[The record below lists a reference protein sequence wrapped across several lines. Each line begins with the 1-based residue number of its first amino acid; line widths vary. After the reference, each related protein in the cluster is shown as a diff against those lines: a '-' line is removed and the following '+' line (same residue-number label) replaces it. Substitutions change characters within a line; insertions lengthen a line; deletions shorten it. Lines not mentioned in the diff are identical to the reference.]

1 MQIDRL
7 NVVLRARSGWEAMEL
22 GMALVRRHAAAVWAP
37 WLAVS
42 LPVFVLLNAVAWWT
56 DSFGWAWLAMWWL
69 KPLFERIAL
78 YVISRGVF
86 GDAST
91 TRQTLRAQ
99 RSWGWQGFWGYLG
112 WRRLSPLRSVLL
124 PVNLLEGADPAH
136 RRQRRR
142 AIAGGAMGHALL
154 LTLVCMVFEIVLV
167 AGGIAAVFLFIPV
180 DLLSESWRAAW
191 ELAKQDMPAWMQL
204 GVNLLFWGAATV
216 IGPFYAGAGF
226 GLYLD
231 RRTQTEAWD
240 LEIAFRRLRVRL
252 QQAAP
257 LLMLALVL
265 IWPGAALHAQ
275 QVPPSNAKGAVAAP
289 ADDTPS
295 LEDGPAPASDAAD
308 AADAADEDGEE
319 VAEEDDPPLTYDN
332 DPDNTLVGIFGSD
345 AVDTAGFR
353 QAVQRA
359 YEDPLQSPTREVT
372 EWKRTDTD
380 AADVEKAKREAAT
393 KGTSQR
399 GAKGPL
405 LPAQIAEWTLWAVV
419 GLLLVLLL
427 ATAPRWLPW
436 LRGSGQR
443 RRATAT
449 AVVEDAIRIP
459 DVAPPDPAARA
470 RALWQEGRPRQ
481 ALALLYRASVDTM
494 SERAQV
500 SLPPGATEAQ
510 CLRASRRM
518 PVEADRSLFAR
529 IVRVWQYAA
538 YAGQLPTDDDF
549 DTLATT
555 LQAQFGWRA

>member
-22 GMALVRRHAAAVWAP
+22 GMALVRRHAAAIWAP
-37 WLAVS
+37 WVIVS
-42 LPVFVLLNAVAWWT
+42 LPVFVLLNALAWWT

-91 TRQTLRAQ
+91 TPQTLRAQ
-99 RSWGWQGFWGYLG
+99 RTWGWEGFWGYLG

-142 AIAGGAMGHALL
+142 AIAGSAMGHAVL

-167 AGGIAAVFLFIPV
+167 VGGIAAVFLFIPV

-204 GVNLLFWGAATV
+204 GVNLLFWLAATL
-216 IGPFYAGAGF
+216 IGPFYVGAGF

-231 RRTQTEAWD
+231 RRTQMEAWD
-240 LEIAFRRLRVRL
+240 VEIAFRRLHARL
-252 QQAAP
+252 QRAAP
-257 LLMLALVL
+257 LLVLALVL
-265 IWPGAALHAQ
+265 VWPGAALHAQ
-275 QVPPSNAKGAVAAP
+275 QAPAQSNTKGALPVP
-289 ADDTPS
+289 ADDAPS
-295 LEDGPAPASDAAD
+295 PAQDADAASDADAD
-308 AADAADEDGEE
+308 GSEDDDA
-319 VAEEDDPPLTYDN
+319 DDPPRTYDN
-332 DPDNTLVGIFGSD
+332 DPDNTPPVIFGAE

-372 EWKRTDTD
+372 EWTRIESD
-380 AADVEKAKREAAT
+380 ATEAEKAKREAAAKAT
-393 KGTSQR
+393 GQR
-399 GAKGPL
+399 GSKGPL
-405 LPAQIAEWTLWAVV
+405 LPARIAEWTLWAVV
-419 GLLLVLLL
+419 GVLVLLLL

-443 RRATAT
+443 RRAKAA
-449 AVVEDAIRIP
+449 AVIEEPIRIP
-459 DVAPPDPAARA
+459 DVVPPDPASRA

-481 ALALLYRASVDTM
+481 ALALLYRASVESM
-494 SERAQV
+494 SERAGIT
-500 SLPPGATEAQ
+500 LPPGATEAQ

-529 IVRVWQYAA
+529 IVRIWQYAA
-538 YAGQLPTDDDF
+538 YAGRLPSDEDF
-549 DTLATT
+549 NALATI

>member
-22 GMALVRRHAAAVWAP
+22 GMALVRRHAAAIWAP
-37 WLAVS
+37 WVIVS
-42 LPVFVLLNAVAWWT
+42 LPVFVLLNALAWWT

-91 TRQTLRAQ
+91 TAQTLRAQ
-99 RSWGWQGFWGYLG
+99 RTWGWEGFWGYLG

-124 PVNLLEGADPAH
+124 PVNLLEGTDAAH

-142 AIAGGAMGHALL
+142 AIAGGAMGHAVL

-167 AGGIAAVFLFIPV
+167 VGGIAAVFLFIPV
-180 DLLSESWRAAW
+180 DLLSDSWRAAW

-204 GVNLLFWGAATV
+204 GVNLLFWLAATL
-216 IGPFYAGAGF
+216 IGPFYVGAGF

-231 RRTQTEAWD
+231 RRTQMEAWD
-240 LEIAFRRLRVRL
+240 LEIAFRRLQARL
-252 QQAAP
+252 QRAAP
-257 LLMLALVL
+257 LLVLALVL
-265 IWPGAALHAQ
+265 VWPGAALHAQ
-275 QVPPSNAKGAVAAP
+275 QAPAQSNTKSALPTP
-289 ADDTPS
+289 ADDAS
-295 LEDGPAPASDAAD
+295 SPAHDTDAASDADAD
-308 AADAADEDGEE
+308 ADADGGED
-319 VAEEDDPPLTYDN
+319 DDPPRTYDN
-332 DPDNTLVGIFGSD
+332 DPDNTPPIIFGAE

-372 EWKRTDTD
+372 EWTRIESD
-380 AADVEKAKREAAT
+380 ATEAEKAKREAAA
-393 KGTSQR
+393 KANGQR
-399 GAKGPL
+399 GSKGPL
-405 LPAQIAEWTLWAVV
+405 LPARIAEWTLWAVV
-419 GLLLVLLL
+419 GVLVLLLL

-443 RRATAT
+443 RRAKAA
-449 AVVEDAIRIP
+449 AVVEEPIRIP
-459 DVAPPDPAARA
+459 DVVPPDPASRA
-470 RALWQEGRPRQ
+470 RALWQQGRPRQ
-481 ALALLYRASVDTM
+481 ALALLYRASVESM
-494 SERAQV
+494 SERAGI

-510 CLRASRRM
+510 CLRASRRL

-538 YAGQLPTDDDF
+538 YAGRLPSDDDF
-549 DTLATT
+549 DALAAI
-555 LQAQFGWRA
+555 LQAQFRWRA

>member
-22 GMALVRRHAAAVWAP
+22 GMALVRRHAAAIWAP
-37 WLAVS
+37 WVIVS
-42 LPVFVLLNAVAWWT
+42 LPVFVLLNALAWWT

-91 TRQTLRAQ
+91 TPQTLRAQ
-99 RSWGWQGFWGYLG
+99 RTWGWEGFWGYLG

-142 AIAGGAMGHALL
+142 AIAGGAMGHAVL

-167 AGGIAAVFLFIPV
+167 VGGIAAVFLFIPV

-204 GVNLLFWGAATV
+204 GVNLLFWLAATL
-216 IGPFYAGAGF
+216 IGPFYVGAGF

-231 RRTQTEAWD
+231 RRTQMEAWD
-240 LEIAFRRLRVRL
+240 VEIAFRRLHARL
-252 QQAAP
+252 QRAAP
-257 LLMLALVL
+257 LLVLALVL
-265 IWPGAALHAQ
+265 VWPGAALHAQ
-275 QVPPSNAKGAVAAP
+275 QAPAQSNTKGALPVP
-289 ADDTPS
+289 ADDAPS
-295 LEDGPAPASDAAD
+295 PAQDADAASDADAD
-308 AADAADEDGEE
+308 GSEDDDA
-319 VAEEDDPPLTYDN
+319 DDPPRTYDN
-332 DPDNTLVGIFGSD
+332 DPDNTPPVIFGAE

-372 EWKRTDTD
+372 EWTRIESD
-380 AADVEKAKREAAT
+380 ATEAERAKREAAAKAT
-393 KGTSQR
+393 GQR
-399 GAKGPL
+399 GSKGPL
-405 LPAQIAEWTLWAVV
+405 LPARIAEWTLWAVV
-419 GLLLVLLL
+419 GVLVLLLL

-443 RRATAT
+443 RRAKAA
-449 AVVEDAIRIP
+449 AVIEEPIRIP
-459 DVAPPDPAARA
+459 DVVPPDPASRA

-481 ALALLYRASVDTM
+481 ALALLYRASVESM
-494 SERAQV
+494 SERAGIT
-500 SLPPGATEAQ
+500 LPPGATEAQ

-529 IVRVWQYAA
+529 IVRIWQYAA
-538 YAGQLPTDDDF
+538 YAGRLPSDEDF
-549 DTLATT
+549 NALATI

>member
-7 NVVLRARSGWEAMEL
+7 NIVLRARSGWEAMEL
-22 GMALVRRHAAAVWAP
+22 GMALVRRHAAAIWAP
-37 WLAVS
+37 WVVVS
-42 LPVFVLLNAVAWWT
+42 LPVFVLLNALAWWT

-91 TRQTLRAQ
+91 TPQTLRAQ
-99 RSWGWQGFWGYLG
+99 RTWGWEGFWGYLG

-124 PVNLLEGADPAH
+124 PVNLLEGTDAAH

-142 AIAGGAMGHALL
+142 AITGGAMGHAVL

-167 AGGIAAVFLFIPV
+167 VGGIAAVFLFIPV

-204 GVNLLFWGAATV
+204 GVNLLFWLAATL
-216 IGPFYAGAGF
+216 IGPFYVGAGF

-231 RRTQTEAWD
+231 RRTQMEAWD
-240 LEIAFRRLRVRL
+240 LEIAFRRLHARL
-252 QQAAP
+252 QRAAP
-257 LLMLALVL
+257 LLVLALVL
-265 IWPGAALHAQ
+265 VWPGAALHAQ
-275 QVPPSNAKGAVAAP
+275 QAPAQSNTKGALPTP
-289 ADDTPS
+289 ADDAPS
-295 LEDGPAPASDAAD
+295 PAQDADTASDADAVAD
-308 AADAADEDGEE
+308 ADGGDDDDA
-319 VAEEDDPPLTYDN
+319 DDPPRTYDN
-332 DPDNTLVGIFGSD
+332 DPDNTPPVIFGAE

-372 EWKRTDTD
+372 EWTRIERD
-380 AADVEKAKREAAT
+380 ATEAEKAKREAAA
-393 KGTSQR
+393 KANGQR
-399 GAKGPL
+399 GSKGPL
-405 LPAQIAEWTLWAVV
+405 LPARIAEWTLWAVV
-419 GLLLVLLL
+419 GVLVLLLL

-443 RRATAT
+443 RRAKAA
-449 AVVEDAIRIP
+449 AVVEEPIRVP

-481 ALALLYRASVDTM
+481 ALALLYRASVESM
-494 SERAQV
+494 SERAQIN
-500 SLPPGATEAQ
+500 LPPGATEAQ

-518 PVEADRSLFAR
+518 PAEADRSLFAR

-538 YAGQLPTDDDF
+538 YAGRLPSDDDF
-549 DTLATT
+549 DALATI

>member
-22 GMALVRRHAAAVWAP
+22 GMALVRRHAAAIWAP
-37 WLAVS
+37 WVAAS
-42 LPVFVLLNAVAWWT
+42 LPVFVLLNALAWWT

-86 GDAST
+86 GDVST
-91 TRQTLRAQ
+91 TAQTLRAQ
-99 RSWGWQGFWGYLG
+99 RTWGWQGFWGYLG
-112 WRRLSPLRSVLL
+112 WRRLSPLRPVLL

-142 AIAGGAMGHALL
+142 AIAAGAIGHGLL
-154 LTLVCMVFEIVLV
+154 LTAVCMVFEIVLV
-167 AGGIAAVFLFIPV
+167 VGGIAAMFMFIPV

-204 GVNLLFWGAATV
+204 GVNLLFWAAATL
-216 IGPFYAGAGF
+216 IGPFYVGAGF

-231 RRTQTEAWD
+231 RRTQMEAWD
-240 LEIAFRRLRVRL
+240 LEIAFRRLHARL

-257 LLMLALVL
+257 LLVLALVL
-265 IWPGAALHAQ
+265 AWPGSGLHAQ
-275 QVPPSNAKGAVAAP
+275 QVPPPSSSQGTLTAP
-289 ADDTPS
+289 DDASSP
-295 LEDGPAPASDAAD
+295 EDGLAPASDAGDDD
-308 AADAADEDGEE
+308 AADDET
-319 VAEEDDPPLTYDN
+319 DDPPLTYDN
-332 DPDNTLVGIFGSD
+332 DPDNTPVGIFGNE

-380 AADVEKAKREAAT
+380 AAEAEKAKRGATT
-393 KGTSQR
+393 KGTGQG

-405 LPAQIAEWTLWAVV
+405 LPAQIAEWMLWAVV
-419 GLLLVLLL
+419 GILVVLLL
-427 ATAPRWLPW
+427 ITAPRWLPW
-436 LRGSGQR
+436 LRGSGR
-443 RRATAT
+443 RHRAKAA
-449 AVVEDAIRIP
+449 AVMEEAIAIP
-459 DVAPPDPAARA
+459 DVVPPDPAARA

-481 ALALLYRASVDTM
+481 ALALLYRASVDAM
-494 SERAQV
+494 SERAQI

-510 CLRASRRM
+510 CLRASRQM
-518 PVEADRSLFAR
+518 PVEADRRLFAR

-538 YAGQLPTDDDF
+538 YAGRLPTDDEF
-549 DTLATT
+549 EALAAT
-555 LQAQFGWRA
+555 LQSQFGWRA

>member
-22 GMALVRRHAAAVWAP
+22 GMALVRRHAAAIWAP
-37 WLAVS
+37 WVIVS
-42 LPVFVLLNAVAWWT
+42 LPVFVLLNALAWWT

-86 GDAST
+86 GDVST
-91 TRQTLRAQ
+91 TTQTLRAQ
-99 RSWGWQGFWGYLG
+99 RTWGWQGFWGYLG

-124 PVNLLEGADPAH
+124 PVNLLEGTDAAQ

-142 AIAGGAMGHALL
+142 AIAGGAMGYAVL
-154 LTLVCMVFEIVLV
+154 LTMLCMIFEVVLV
-167 AGGIAAVFLFIPV
+167 VGGIAAVFLFIPV

-204 GVNLLFWGAATV
+204 GVNLLFWAAATL
-216 IGPFYAGAGF
+216 IGPFHVGAGF

-231 RRTQTEAWD
+231 RRTQMEAWD
-240 LEIAFRRLRVRL
+240 LEIAFRRLRARL

-257 LLMLALVL
+257 LLVLALVL
-265 IWPGAALHAQ
+265 IWPGAGLHAQ
-275 QVPPSNAKGAVAAP
+275 QAPAHPNSKGALPTTAEDAP
-289 ADDTPS
+289 SPA
-295 LEDGPAPASDAAD
+295 EDAD
-308 AADAADEDGEE
+308 AVSDGDADRG
-319 VAEEDDPPLTYDN
+319 EDDETNDPPRTYDN
-332 DPDNTLVGIFGSD
+332 DPDNTPTVIFGTD

-372 EWKRTDTD
+372 EWKRTDSE
-380 AADVEKAKREAAT
+380 AAEAEKAKREAAA
-393 KGTSQR
+393 KGSGQR
-399 GAKGPL
+399 GNKGPL
-405 LPAQIAEWTLWAVV
+405 LPAQIAEWTLWAAV
-419 GLLLVLLL
+419 GVLVLLLL

-436 LRGSGQR
+436 LRGSGR
-443 RRATAT
+443 RRQAQAA
-449 AVVEDAIRIP
+449 AVVEEPIRIP

-481 ALALLYRASVDTM
+481 ALALLYRASVESM
-494 SERAQV
+494 SERAGV
-500 SLPPGATEAQ
+500 TLPPGATEAQ

-538 YAGQLPTDDDF
+538 YAGRLPADDDF
-549 DTLATT
+549 QALATT
-555 LQAQFGWRA
+555 LQRQFGWRA

>member
-1 MQIDRL
+1 MRIDRL

-22 GMALVRRHAAAVWAP
+22 GMALVRRHAAAIWAP
-37 WLAVS
+37 WVIVS
-42 LPVFVLLNAVAWWT
+42 LPVFVLLNALAWWT

-91 TRQTLRAQ
+91 TLPTLRAQ
-99 RSWGWQGFWGYLG
+99 RTWGWQGFWGYLG

-142 AIAGGAMGHALL
+142 AIAGGATGYAVL
-154 LTLVCMVFEIVLV
+154 LTMVCMVFEIVLV
-167 AGGIAAVFLFIPV
+167 VGGIAAVFLFIPV

-204 GVNLLFWGAATV
+204 GVNLLFWAAATLL
-216 IGPFYAGAGF
+216 GPFYVGAGF

-231 RRTQTEAWD
+231 RRTQMEAWD
-240 LEIAFRRLRVRL
+240 LEIAFRRLHARL
-252 QQAAP
+252 QRAAP
-257 LLMLALVL
+257 LLVLALVL
-265 IWPGAALHAQ
+265 VWPGAALHAQ
-275 QVPPSNAKGAVAAP
+275 QVPAQSNTKGALPAP
-289 ADDTPS
+289 ADDAAS
-295 LEDGPAPASDAAD
+295 PAQDAD
-308 AADAADEDGEE
+308 AAPDATADADGGDDDD
-319 VAEEDDPPLTYDN
+319 ADDPPRTYDN
-332 DPDNTLVGIFGSD
+332 DPDNTPPVIFGDD

-372 EWKRTDTD
+372 EWTRIESD
-380 AADVEKAKREAAT
+380 ATEAEKATREAAA
-393 KGTSQR
+393 KAAGKR
-399 GAKGPL
+399 GSKGPL
-405 LPAQIAEWTLWAVV
+405 LPARIAEWTLWAVV
-419 GLLLVLLL
+419 GVLVLLLL

-443 RRATAT
+443 RRAKAT
-449 AVVEDAIRIP
+449 AVVEEAIRIP
-459 DVAPPDPAARA
+459 DVVPPDPASRA

-481 ALALLYRASVDTM
+481 ALALLYRASVESM
-494 SERAQV
+494 SERAGI

-538 YAGQLPTDDDF
+538 YAGRLPSDDDF
-549 DTLATT
+549 DALATI

>member
-7 NVVLRARSGWEAMEL
+7 NIVLRARSGWEAMEL
-22 GMALVRRHAAAVWAP
+22 GMALVRRHAAAIWAP
-37 WLAVS
+37 WVSVS
-42 LPVFVLLNAVAWWT
+42 LPVFVLLNALAWWT

-91 TRQTLRAQ
+91 TTQTLRAQ
-99 RSWGWQGFWGYLG
+99 RTWGWQGFWGYLG
-112 WRRLSPLRSVLL
+112 WRRLSPLRPVLL
-124 PVNLLEGADPAH
+124 PVNLLEGTDAAH

-142 AIAGGAMGHALL
+142 AIAGGAVGHALL
-154 LTLVCMVFEIVLV
+154 LTLVCMIFEIVLV
-167 AGGIAAVFLFIPV
+167 VGGIAAVFLFIPV

-204 GVNLLFWGAATV
+204 GVNLLFWAAATL
-216 IGPFYAGAGF
+216 IGPFYVGAGF

-231 RRTQTEAWD
+231 RRTQMEAWD
-240 LEIAFRRLRVRL
+240 LEIAFRRLHARL

-257 LLMLALVL
+257 LLVLALVL

-275 QVPPSNAKGAVAAP
+275 QTSPSSNSKGAVAAP
-289 ADDTPS
+289 AAAPS
-295 LEDGPAPASDAAD
+295 LEDGLAPAAD
-308 AADAADEDGEE
+308 AGSDAPEDED
-319 VAEEDDPPLTYDN
+319 AEDDAPDAPTRTFDN
-332 DPDNTLVGIFGSD
+332 DPDNTVVGVFGNE

-372 EWKRTDTD
+372 EWKRTDSE
-380 AADVEKAKREAAT
+380 AAEAEKAKREAAA
-393 KGTSQR
+393 KGSRQR
-399 GAKGPL
+399 GNKGPL
-405 LPAQIAEWTLWAVV
+405 LPAQIAEWALWAVV
-419 GLLLVLLL
+419 GVLVVLLL
-427 ATAPRWLPW
+427 ITAPRWLPW

-443 RRATAT
+443 RRAKAV
-449 AVVEDAIRIP
+449 AVVEEPIRVP

-481 ALALLYRASVDTM
+481 ALALLYRASVESM
-494 SERAQV
+494 SERAQI

-518 PVEADRSLFAR
+518 PVEADRRLFER

-538 YAGQLPTDDDF
+538 YAGRLPADDDF
-549 DTLATT
+549 EALATT
-555 LQAQFGWRA
+555 LQRQFGWRA

>member
-7 NVVLRARSGWEAMEL
+7 NIVLRARSGWEAMEL
-22 GMALVRRHAAAVWAP
+22 GMALVRRHAAAIWAP
-37 WLAVS
+37 WVIVS
-42 LPVFVLLNAVAWWT
+42 LPVFVLLNALAWWT

-91 TRQTLRAQ
+91 TPQTLRAQ
-99 RSWGWQGFWGYLG
+99 RTWGWEGFWGYLG

-124 PVNLLEGADPAH
+124 PVNLLEGTDAAH

-142 AIAGGAMGHALL
+142 AIAGGAMGHAVL

-167 AGGIAAVFLFIPV
+167 VGGIAAVFLFIPV

-204 GVNLLFWGAATV
+204 GVNLLFWLAATL
-216 IGPFYAGAGF
+216 IGPFYVGAGF

-231 RRTQTEAWD
+231 RRTQMEAWD
-240 LEIAFRRLRVRL
+240 LEIAFRRLHARL
-252 QQAAP
+252 QRAAP
-257 LLMLALVL
+257 LLVLALVL
-265 IWPGAALHAQ
+265 VWPGAALHAQ
-275 QVPPSNAKGAVAAP
+275 QAPAQSNTKGALPTP
-289 ADDTPS
+289 ADDAPS
-295 LEDGPAPASDAAD
+295 PAQDADTASDADAVAD
-308 AADAADEDGEE
+308 ADGGDDDDD
-319 VAEEDDPPLTYDN
+319 DDPPRTYDN
-332 DPDNTLVGIFGSD
+332 DPDNTPPVIFGAE

-372 EWKRTDTD
+372 EWTRIERD
-380 AADVEKAKREAAT
+380 ATEAEKAKREAAA
-393 KGTSQR
+393 KANGQR
-399 GAKGPL
+399 GSKGPL
-405 LPAQIAEWTLWAVV
+405 LPARIAEWALWAVV
-419 GLLLVLLL
+419 GVLVLLLL

-443 RRATAT
+443 RRAKAA
-449 AVVEDAIRIP
+449 AVVEEPIRVP

-481 ALALLYRASVDTM
+481 ALALLYRASVESM
-494 SERAQV
+494 SERAQIN
-500 SLPPGATEAQ
+500 LPPGATEAQ

-518 PVEADRSLFAR
+518 PAEADRSLFAR

-538 YAGQLPTDDDF
+538 YAGRLPSDDDF
-549 DTLATT
+549 DALATI

>member
-7 NVVLRARSGWEAMEL
+7 NVVLRARTGWEAMEL

-37 WLAVS
+37 WVAVS

-91 TRQTLRAQ
+91 TPQTLRAQ
-99 RSWGWQGFWGYLG
+99 RTWGWEGFWGYLG

-124 PVNLLEGADPAH
+124 PVNLLEGTDAAH

-142 AIAGGAMGHALL
+142 AIAGGAMGHAVL

-167 AGGIAAVFLFIPV
+167 VGGIAAVFLFIPV
-180 DLLSESWRAAW
+180 DLLSDSWRAAW

-204 GVNLLFWGAATV
+204 GVNLLFWLAATL
-216 IGPFYAGAGF
+216 IGPFYVGAGF

-231 RRTQTEAWD
+231 RRTQMEAWD
-240 LEIAFRRLRVRL
+240 LEIAFRRLHARL
-252 QQAAP
+252 QRAAP
-257 LLMLALVL
+257 LLVLALVL
-265 IWPGAALHAQ
+265 VWPGAALHAQ
-275 QVPPSNAKGAVAAP
+275 QAPAQSNTKGALPTP
-289 ADDTPS
+289 ADDAPS
-295 LEDGPAPASDAAD
+295 PAQDADTASDADAVAD
-308 AADAADEDGEE
+308 ADGGDDDDA
-319 VAEEDDPPLTYDN
+319 DDPPRTYDN
-332 DPDNTLVGIFGSD
+332 DPDNTPPIIFGAE

-372 EWKRTDTD
+372 EWTRIESD
-380 AADVEKAKREAAT
+380 ATEAEKAKREAAA
-393 KGTSQR
+393 KANGQR
-399 GAKGPL
+399 GNKGPL
-405 LPAQIAEWTLWAVV
+405 LPARIAEWSLWAVV
-419 GLLLVLLL
+419 GVLVLLLL

-443 RRATAT
+443 RRAKAA
-449 AVVEDAIRIP
+449 AVVEEPIRIP
-459 DVAPPDPAARA
+459 DVVPPDPASRA
-470 RALWQEGRPRQ
+470 RALWQQGRPRQ
-481 ALALLYRASVDTM
+481 ALALLYRASVESM
-494 SERAQV
+494 SERAGI

-538 YAGQLPTDDDF
+538 YAGRLPSDDDF
-549 DTLATT
+549 DALATI

>member
-22 GMALVRRHAAAVWAP
+22 GMALVRRHAAAIWAP
-37 WLAVS
+37 WVIVS
-42 LPVFVLLNAVAWWT
+42 LPVFVLLNALAWWT

-91 TRQTLRAQ
+91 TAQTLRAQ
-99 RSWGWQGFWGYLG
+99 RTWGWEGFWGYLG

-124 PVNLLEGADPAH
+124 PVNLLEGTDAAH

-142 AIAGGAMGHALL
+142 AIAGGAMGHAVL

-167 AGGIAAVFLFIPV
+167 VGGIAAVFLFIPV
-180 DLLSESWRAAW
+180 DLLSDSWRAAW

-204 GVNLLFWGAATV
+204 GVNLLFWLAATL
-216 IGPFYAGAGF
+216 IGPFYVGAGF

-231 RRTQTEAWD
+231 RRTQMEAWD
-240 LEIAFRRLRVRL
+240 LEIAFRRLQARL
-252 QQAAP
+252 QRAAP
-257 LLMLALVL
+257 LLVLALVL
-265 IWPGAALHAQ
+265 VWPGAALHAQ
-275 QVPPSNAKGAVAAP
+275 QAPAQSNTKSALPTP
-289 ADDTPS
+289 ADDAS
-295 LEDGPAPASDAAD
+295 SPAHDTDAASDADAD
-308 AADAADEDGEE
+308 ADADGGED
-319 VAEEDDPPLTYDN
+319 DDPPRTYDN
-332 DPDNTLVGIFGSD
+332 DPDNTPPIIFGAE

-372 EWKRTDTD
+372 EWTRIESD
-380 AADVEKAKREAAT
+380 ATEAEKAKREAAA
-393 KGTSQR
+393 KANGQR
-399 GAKGPL
+399 GSKGPL
-405 LPAQIAEWTLWAVV
+405 LPARIAEWTLWAVV
-419 GLLLVLLL
+419 GVLVLLLL

-443 RRATAT
+443 RRAKAA
-449 AVVEDAIRIP
+449 AVVEEPIRIP
-459 DVAPPDPAARA
+459 DVVPPDPASRA
-470 RALWQEGRPRQ
+470 RALWQQGRPRQ
-481 ALALLYRASVDTM
+481 ALALLYRASVESM
-494 SERAQV
+494 SERAGI

-538 YAGQLPTDDDF
+538 YAGRLPSDDDF
-549 DTLATT
+549 DALAAI
-555 LQAQFGWRA
+555 LQAQFRWRA

>member
-22 GMALVRRHAAAVWAP
+22 GMALVRRHAAAIWAP
-37 WLAVS
+37 WVIVS
-42 LPVFVLLNAVAWWT
+42 LPVFVLLNALAWWT
-56 DSFGWAWLAMWWL
+56 HSFGWAWLAMWWL

-91 TRQTLRAQ
+91 TPQTLRAQ
-99 RSWGWQGFWGYLG
+99 RTWGWEGFWGYLG

-142 AIAGGAMGHALL
+142 AIAGGAMGHAVL

-167 AGGIAAVFLFIPV
+167 VGGIAAVFLFIPV

-204 GVNLLFWGAATV
+204 GVNLLFWLAATL
-216 IGPFYAGAGF
+216 IGPFYVGAGF

-231 RRTQTEAWD
+231 RRTQMEAWD
-240 LEIAFRRLRVRL
+240 VEIAFRRLHARL
-252 QQAAP
+252 QRAAP
-257 LLMLALVL
+257 LLVLALVL
-265 IWPGAALHAQ
+265 VWPGAALHAQ
-275 QVPPSNAKGAVAAP
+275 QAPTQSNTKGALPVPAEDAP
-289 ADDTPS
+289 SPAQDAD
-295 LEDGPAPASDAAD
+295 AASDADGSEDDD
-308 AADAADEDGEE
+308 A
-319 VAEEDDPPLTYDN
+319 DDPPRTYDN
-332 DPDNTLVGIFGSD
+332 DPDNTPPVIFGAE

-372 EWKRTDTD
+372 EWTRIESD
-380 AADVEKAKREAAT
+380 ATEAEKAKREAAAKAT
-393 KGTSQR
+393 GQR
-399 GAKGPL
+399 GSKGPL
-405 LPAQIAEWTLWAVV
+405 LPARIAEWTLWAVV
-419 GLLLVLLL
+419 GVLVLLLL

-443 RRATAT
+443 RRAKAA
-449 AVVEDAIRIP
+449 AVVEEPIRIP
-459 DVAPPDPAARA
+459 DVVPPDPASRA

-481 ALALLYRASVDTM
+481 ALALLYRASVESM
-494 SERAQV
+494 SERAGI

-538 YAGQLPTDDDF
+538 YAGRLPSDDDF
-549 DTLATT
+549 DALAAI
-555 LQAQFGWRA
+555 LQAQFRWRA

>member
-22 GMALVRRHAAAVWAP
+22 GMALVRRHAAAIWAP
-37 WLAVS
+37 WVIVS
-42 LPVFVLLNAVAWWT
+42 LPVFVLINALAWWT

-91 TRQTLRAQ
+91 TPQTLRAQ
-99 RSWGWQGFWGYLG
+99 RTWGWQGFWGYLG

-124 PVNLLEGADPAH
+124 PVNLLEGTDPAH

-142 AIAGGAMGHALL
+142 AIAGGAVGHALL
-154 LTLVCMVFEIVLV
+154 LTLVCMIFEIVLV
-167 AGGIAAVFLFIPV
+167 VGGIAAVFLFIPV

-204 GVNLLFWGAATV
+204 GVNLLFWVAATL
-216 IGPFYAGAGF
+216 IGPFYVGAGF

-231 RRTQTEAWD
+231 RRTQMEAWD
-240 LEIAFRRLRVRL
+240 LEIAFRRLHARL

-257 LLMLALVL
+257 LLVLALVL

-275 QVPPSNAKGAVAAP
+275 QAPAQSNTKGALLAP
-289 ADDTPS
+289 ADDAPS
-295 LEDGPAPASDAAD
+295 PAENTDAASDAD
-308 AADAADEDGEE
+308 GDGGENDE
-319 VAEEDDPPLTYDN
+319 ADDPPRTYDN
-332 DPDNTLVGIFGSD
+332 DPDNTPTVIFGD
-345 AVDTAGFR
+345 EVVDTAGFR

-359 YEDPLQSPTREVT
+359 YDDPLQSPTRETT
-372 EWKRTDTD
+372 EWTRIESD
-380 AADVEKAKREAAT
+380 ATEAEKAKREAAA
-393 KGTSQR
+393 KANGKRDS
-399 GAKGPL
+399 KGPL
-405 LPAQIAEWTLWAVV
+405 LPARIAEWTLWAMV
-419 GLLLVLLL
+419 GILVVLLL

-436 LRGSGQR
+436 LRGSGHR
-443 RRATAT
+443 RRAKAAT
-449 AVVEDAIRIP
+449 VVEEPIRVP

-481 ALALLYRASVDTM
+481 ALALLYRASVDSM
-494 SERAQV
+494 SERAQIN
-500 SLPPGATEAQ
+500 LPPGATEAQ

-538 YAGQLPTDDDF
+538 YAGRLPADDDF
-549 DTLATT
+549 EALATT
-555 LQAQFGWRA
+555 LQRQFGWRA